1 MMMATRPHVAGT
13 RGNEQSRRPFHL
25 RRRRYSSE
33 PLHVAAPGFLGVA
46 FFLNCLSPHAL
57 SMKVATNIRQCNWLK
72 QPVPVPATDCA
83 MWHRS
88 VTPVPVHQN
97 QQKEH

>member
-1 MMMATRPHVAGT
+1 MMMATRPHVVT
-13 RGNEQSRRPFHL
+13 SRAVAHFIFVGAAI
-25 RRRRYSSE
+25 RRCRYTSQ
-33 PLHVAAPGFLGVA
+33 PRAFLGLR
-46 FFLNCLSPHAL
+46 FFELPVSTRSVNEGRD
-57 SMKVATNIRQCNWLK
+57 NIRQCNWLK